1 VTRTAI
7 SNDCIFVPNQRR
19 RRTGSSI
26 KVYFPAAPAR
36 PGRRR
41 RQVADA
47 DETSEGD
54 DYRPI
59 AGLAFFICF
68 SKSDVGMP
76 YLPTFYLATSVGLRG
91 IVDTMKN
98 VQSTLARCVA
108 TPQVQRSGWYDRTGR
123 PGQTAKLGYRVPPLI
138 GFYRYQ

>member
-1 VTRTAI
+1 MFGVASVMSIGLIYLIRAR
-7 SNDCIFVPNQRR
+7 SYLGYENRDPERDCIFVTNNAIRQ
-19 RRTGSSI
+19 RTGSSI
-26 KVYFPAAPAR
+26 KVYFPAPPPSSSRPAP
-36 PGRRR
+36 PSPTGKRR

-76 YLPTFYLATSVGLRG
+76 YLPTFYLATSVVL
-91 IVDTMKN
+91 
-98 VQSTLARCVA
+98 
-108 TPQVQRSGWYDRTGR
+108 
-123 PGQTAKLGYRVPPLI
+123 
-138 GFYRYQ
+138 